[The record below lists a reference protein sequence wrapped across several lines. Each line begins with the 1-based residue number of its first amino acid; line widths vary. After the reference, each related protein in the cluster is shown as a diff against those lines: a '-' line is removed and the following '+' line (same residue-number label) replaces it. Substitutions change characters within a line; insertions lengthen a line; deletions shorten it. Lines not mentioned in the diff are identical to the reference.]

1 MDFIGDILAAPFICV
16 GWIIVGA
23 IAGSL
28 ARNLMK
34 SDDMPFFADVLLGLG
49 GALFGGLLAGMLG
62 IVPEEGSSG
71 LGLVLANLAIATAGA
86 ALLIGLRRTLSRA

>member
-1 MDFIGDILAAPFICV
+1 MDFIGDILATPFICI

-28 ARNLMK
+28 ARSLMK
-34 SDDMPFFADVLLGLG
+34 SDDMPFFADMLLGLG
-49 GALFGGLLAGMLG
+49 GALFGGLLAGLFG
-62 IVPEEGSSG
+62 LVPEEGTSG

-86 ALLIGLRRTLSRA
+86 ALLIGMRRTLTRA